1 MLATANVIR
10 RTRGSVRGPIVR
22 LMSPSDLGE
31 QLEPFVFLDLFE
43 AGARA
48 LAGGLPVH
56 PHSGAGRI
64 SGFTQP
70 WRSPVARRGAA
81 RSGTERTPGVE
92 PHAGLSRGRRSGPP

>member
-43 AGARA
+43 ADARA

-56 PHSGAGRI
+56 PHSGVGRI
-64 SGFTQP
+64 SVFTE
-70 WRSPVARRGAA
+70 
-81 RSGTERTPGVE
+81 T
-92 PHAGLSRGRRSGPP
+92 